1 MTGPKGQGRV
11 LFGFALV
18 GLAAMATLALEE
30 AARVPAARRAVE
42 PVAPPLPAEA
52 VAALQE
58 GRYKDAL
65 EALEKRAAEPRAT
78 ADDKAYLALVRGV
91 ALRLDRKPDDA
102 TATLRAALEATPKGL
117 WAAKLRAELAA
128 VALAAGRPAEAEEL
142 GRVEAEA
149 LLDGGRKDRLAEI
162 YRGFA
167 ERLLHPAD
175 PVTPPD
181 PEGAYAL
188 LVQARAL
195 AQGEAT
201 RARLLREQARA
212 SRQGGNHPR
221 AIQDLQAYLKEYPEG
236 ADRRIA
242 RLELGDALLA
252 AGQAPQARLTW
263 SDLAR
268 DLDGKDDK
276 DAVRI
281 RVDALYRIPATY
293 GVPNPPDDAQLGL
306 GVAALQRALRA
317 DPAHPRAVAAAFQVG
332 ESYQARGKAPE
343 ALAAF
348 TAFLKGD
355 DYRAEAD
362 DARREA
368 ADLLMAA
375 SFRVAQILHGQGK
388 YDEAVAAYRGY
399 LAKFPDGAQS
409 ADAQRAILDVQWQAA
424 GDLHNRKQYAKARAA
439 WKAFAAANPLD
450 ARVPQA
456 LFLVGEA
463 SAAEEQF
470 ADAVAAWE
478 TLAAKFPG
486 TEPAA
491 HARFRVAEVAEERT
505 GDPVAAI
512 EEFKKVNVQPWQA
525 QAQQRIAVMEAPA
538 LAVVTP
544 RAFRPGETPHLKVS
558 TRNIEKL
565 TFTAYRLNAEAYFR
579 KKHALGGV
587 EALDIGLVAPDA
599 EWTAEVKGYGKFKP
613 IATTYDLDKKVTVPG
628 VWVVKV
634 GDETRLQAT
643 TLVLGSDLDAIVKVS
658 RDQLLVF
665 AQDMKAGT
673 GRAGARVLV
682 ADGSGV
688 VLEAKTGED
697 GVLLKSWEKP
707 RDPNSA
713 LDYLVLDGGDAA
725 GTGLGIPGQVAQGLT
740 PRAYLYTDRPAYRP
754 GQEVELRGVVREVKD
769 GQYAHEPKAAYR
781 LEVLDSRGRKLVARG
796 ATLSEFGTFHDR
808 LPLDPAAPLGTYRI
822 RLFRPG
828 GSEFAGQFEVQA
840 YQVRKVDLKVEL
852 PRTVYYRGEP
862 IKADVVATDATGI
875 PLAGRPVVV
884 QLPDGRALSGETD
897 KAGKFAVELPTE
909 GFAEEQALRIVAQLP
924 QDGVAAAA
932 TAFLAV
938 RAFRI
943 DLQTG
948 RDVYLDGES
957 FELHAATLDA
967 AGAPTGQELN
977 VSVRKRVEQ
986 AGQVVEREASKE
998 TLATDAKTGK
1008 GSLSLKVDDAD
1019 GGTYVIRVAGT
1030 DRFKNPVW
1038 AEAVL
1043 TISGKKDETRLRI
1056 LADRQS
1062 FKVGDEAH
1070 INLHSRGA
1078 GGTALV
1084 AWEADR
1090 ILSYKLLPLK
1100 EGDNPLTWEVV
1111 AAQAPNFTLTASRM
1125 AGTRFDEARLDVQAE
1140 RDLRVEI
1147 LPAKASVAPGEPVE
1161 VEVRTTDQR
1170 GRPVAAEVSLALVD
1184 RALLRLHRDALPPIG
1199 AFFHDRHRTG
1209 AFATTSTITFRYAP
1223 ATVPVPGA
1231 VVEEAQRAAALAANA
1246 ERLGVIREQA
1256 ASQVV
1261 KDMPASTTFAAPADA
1276 AKADDYSAVAAGRMR
1291 GAGGGM
1297 DQSARKEAMA
1307 KSLSYR
1313 GRGFV
1318 SRDDATKAK
1327 DVRVALALDGVDDDF
1342 DLESEKVG
1350 GDVLRRQLFQ
1360 DVEVAEAKGRGRGLV
1375 ARRRQVVETA
1385 YWNPAVAT
1393 DAQGKARV
1401 TLRAPSALS
1410 RYQFTARGIT
1420 ATDTLAGQANAEI
1433 EVRKDFSVELKAPPA
1448 LTQGDRPRFVARVRH
1463 RGGAGTA
1470 RVRLAIRAGDREV
1483 VQPKELEWKEDGV
1496 DEVTFDPF
1504 EVPDA
1509 EEIRLVAT
1517 AEAGEAKDEVSVEAP
1532 VRPWGVPVFASAS
1545 GTSADS
1551 TTAFLALPAGRAY
1564 ERPEMVVE
1572 VAPTIRRLLVELAL
1586 GRDIHP
1592 IRFLQLCRP
1601 IPPDTTADRASDL
1614 LAASSVLHYLRES
1627 GAADEGD
1634 RLAGKVQGLVAE
1646 LVAAQNEDGGW
1657 AWIAGHPGQPNPS
1670 DRQTTARV
1678 LWALSGPWKLGGMM
1692 TEGQTVEKAATYLL
1706 QEFSKTDA
1714 ADRETRA
1721 AILHA
1726 LASWGRASFEQANAL
1741 NRDRQNLPDAALAY
1755 LALTFA
1761 RLDRAALADE
1771 VLGVLAPRAKRES
1784 AGPGRE
1790 DRLSWTN
1797 ERGTPWHGPAETT
1810 ALAALAFAEA
1820 RPASRERAGAVAW
1833 LEAHRDAAGWNPAK
1847 ARGPALA
1854 ALALSQGRA
1863 KAAEDRYRLVI
1874 TVNDTKLEPI
1884 EVAGAAEARSI
1895 RVPAAALK
1903 PGGANRVRFDVE
1915 GRGTFGYAVTLAGF
1929 ARDFAPEQA
1938 RANRRF
1944 LVTQRIYL
1952 APDPT
1957 LDGKPLPAGFGVAPG
1972 STYFEN
1978 WVKQIPLGGRA
1989 RVRVD
1994 LLDTVP
2000 GNTPAWERDF
2010 LVLREPLPAG
2020 TTLVEGS
2027 VQTQASHYEL
2037 ADGVLTF
2044 YFAPG
2049 QLPRYTY
2056 YDVFGYLP
2064 GAYRALPAR
2073 LSSAFDPSR
2082 QHLGQPGEL
2091 TVLMP
2096 GEKSTDPYKP
2106 TPDELY
2112 ARGKGLFDAGR
2123 LAAAAGSLEDLFG
2136 GYTLR
2141 DDVLKDTARM
2151 LLEAAIAAKADPDK
2165 VVKFFEVLKEKAPE
2179 LVLPFDR
2186 IAAVGRAY
2194 RAIGESERAFLVW
2207 RAVAEA
2213 SYLEDARIGQALNQ
2227 RGRTLE
2233 GTAFL
2238 LDLWREYPDTASIRA
2253 DLFGLSRV
2261 VASLAAQAAGDANLR
2276 RELTAAGVTR
2286 PDLQL
2291 QAIRLTQ
2298 AFLALEP
2305 RGPQA
2310 DEASLALVGDFLE
2323 LEDFEAVVKLARRF
2337 AALYPRSTYLDSF
2350 QYSEALGRFHLGE
2363 YDRAVAVAEAIA
2375 KTTYKD
2381 ANGADQ
2387 PSPNKWQALY
2397 ILGQIFDARRQP
2409 GKALGYYQQVADHFT
2424 DAAGA
2429 VKALKRVE
2437 LKLPE
2442 VAVVRPDR
2450 PAAVASGVGLRA
2462 VPVDGPSA
2470 RPAKPGVT
2478 LDYRNVAEADVT
2490 VYPVDLMRLYLTRRT
2505 LDGIAG
2511 VDLAGISPLFES
2523 KVKLGDGADYDDRT
2537 RAIDLPLTKE
2547 GAYLVMVRGGDRYAS
2562 GVVLVSPLELEVLE
2576 EADAGR
2582 VRVAVRDARTKEPA
2596 AKVQVKVIGTDT
2608 GAFLSGQTDLRGVFV
2623 AEGVR
2628 GKVTAVARRGGNEYA
2643 FYRGTAYVG
2652 APQAQQ
2658 WQKDGAQAQQGQAAN
2673 APAGGESGKPQG
2685 LGLEDNIRLQNS
2697 VNCQQ
2702 QINRLNSRFNSNTN
2716 PNAPAAPQG
2725 VQVKDAY

>member
-1 MTGPKGQGRV
+1 VTGPKGQGRV

-18 GLAAMATLALEE
+18 GLAAMAAVALEE

-42 PVAPPLPAEA
+42 PVAPVLPAEA

-58 GRYKDAL
+58 GHYKDAL
-65 EALEKRAAEPRAT
+65 AALERRAAEPKAT
-78 ADDKAYLALVRGV
+78 ADDRAYLALVRGV
-91 ALRLDRKPDDA
+91 ALRLDGRPDDA
-102 TATLRAALEATPKGL
+102 RAALRAALAATPKGS

-128 VALAAGRPAEAEEL
+128 VELAARRPAEAEEL
-142 GRVEAEA
+142 ARVEAET
-149 LLDGGRKDRLAEI
+149 LLAGGRKDRLAEI

-167 ERLLHPAD
+167 GRLLRPAD

-188 LVQARAL
+188 LVQARSL

-201 RARLLREQARA
+201 RARLLLEQARA
-212 SRQGGNHPR
+212 SRQGKNHPR
-221 AIQDLQAYLKEYPEG
+221 AIQDFQAYLKEYPGG
-236 ADRRIA
+236 ADRRAA
-242 RLELGDALLA
+242 RLELGDSLLA

-268 DLDGKDDK
+268 ESEGEDEK

-293 GVPNPPDDAQLGL
+293 GIPNPPDDAQLGL

-317 DPAHPRAVAAAFQVG
+317 DPASPHAVAAAFHVG
-332 ESYQARGKAPE
+332 AAYQARGKAPE

-348 TAFLKGD
+348 TDFIKGED
-355 DYRAEAD
+355 FKAEAD

-368 ADLLMAA
+368 ADLTMAA
-375 SFRVAQILHGQGK
+375 SFRVAQILQGQAR

-399 LAKFPDGAQS
+399 LAKFPDGPQS
-409 ADAQRAILDVQWQAA
+409 ADAQRAILDAQWQAA
-424 GDLHNRKQYAKARAA
+424 ADLFNRKQYEPARAA
-439 WKAFAAANPLD
+439 WRAFAAANPLD

-463 SAAEEQF
+463 FAAEEKF
-470 ADAVAAWE
+470 ADAGAAWE

-505 GDPVAAI
+505 GDPAAAI
-512 EEFKKVNVQPWQA
+512 EEFKKVNVPPWQA
-525 QAQQRIAVMEAPA
+525 QAQQRIAVMETRA

-565 TFTAYRLNAEAYFR
+565 TFTAYKLNAEAYFR

-634 GDETRLQAT
+634 SDETLLQAT

-688 VLEAKTGED
+688 VLEAKTGAD
-697 GVLLKSWEKP
+697 GVLLKSWDKP
-707 RDPNSA
+707 RDPNSP

-725 GTGLGIPGQVAQGLT
+725 GTGLGIPGRVAQGLT
-740 PRAYLYTDRPAYRP
+740 ARAYLYTDRPAYRP

-781 LEVLDSRGRKLVARG
+781 LEVTDSRGRKLVARS

-808 LPLDPAAPLGTYRI
+808 LPLDPAAPPGTYKI

-828 GSEFAGQFEVQA
+828 GSEFAGQFEVRA
-840 YQVRKVDLKVEL
+840 YQVRKVELKVDL

-862 IKADVVATDATGI
+862 IRADVLATDSTGI

-884 QLPDGRALSGETD
+884 QLPDGRTLAGETD

-932 TAFLAV
+932 TAMLAV

-943 DLQTG
+943 DLNTG

-977 VSVRKRVEQ
+977 VSVRKRVER
-986 AGQVVEREASKE
+986 AGQVVEREVSKA
-998 TLATDAKTGK
+998 TLTTDAKTGK
-1008 GSLSLKVDDAD
+1008 GTLALKVDDAD
-1019 GGTYVIRVAGT
+1019 GGAYVVRVAGT

-1038 AEAVL
+1038 AEDVL

-1062 FKVGDEAH
+1062 FKVGDEAKV
-1070 INLHSRGA
+1070 NLHSRGA

-1090 ILSYKLLPLK
+1090 ILAYKLLPLK
-1100 EGDNPLTWEVV
+1100 EGDNPLTWEVD
-1111 AAQAPNFTLTASRM
+1111 AAQAPNFTLTAARM

-1147 LPAKASVAPGEPVE
+1147 TPAKASVAPGEPVE

-1184 RALLRLHRDALPPIG
+1184 RALLRLHRDDLPPIG

-1209 AFATTSTITFRYAP
+1209 AFATTATIPFRYAP
-1223 ATVPVPGA
+1223 ATVPVSGA

-1246 ERLGVIREQA
+1246 VRLGEVRSEA
-1256 ASQVV
+1256 ARQVGQ
-1261 KDMPASTTFAAPADA
+1261 DMPAPPAAPAEA
-1276 AKADDYSAVAAGRMR
+1276 AKAESYYGVVAGRM
-1291 GAGGGM
+1291 GGVGGGM
-1297 DQSARKEAMA
+1297 GQKAEKEVLAKSALARKS
-1307 KSLSYR
+1307 KR
-1313 GRGFV
+1313 GV
-1318 SRDDATKAK
+1318 RDAK
-1327 DVRVALALDGVDDDF
+1327 DARLDAGPALDDDDF
-1342 DLESEKVG
+1342 DAVEVEKA
-1350 GDVLRRQLFQ
+1350 GDEVVINQAFTFSLREGSLRR
-1360 DVEVAEAKGRGRGLV
+1360 GPV

-1420 ATDTLAGQANAEI
+1420 AADTLAGQANAEI
-1433 EVRKDFSVELKAPPA
+1433 EVRKDFSVELKAPA
-1448 LTQGDRPRFVARVRH
+1448 SLTQGDRPRFVARVRH
-1463 RGGAGTA
+1463 RGGAGAGTA
-1470 RVRLAIRAGDREV
+1470 RVRLAIHAGGREV

-1509 EEIRLVAT
+1509 EEVRLVAT
-1517 AEAGEAKDEVSVEAP
+1517 AEAGAAKDEVSLETP

-1545 GTSADS
+1545 GTSSDA
-1551 TTAFLALPAGRAY
+1551 TTAFLALPAGRQY

-1572 VAPTIRRLLVELAL
+1572 VAPTVRRLLVELAL
-1586 GRDIHP
+1586 GRDVHP
-1592 IRFLQLCRP
+1592 QRFLQLCRP
-1601 IPPDTTADRASDL
+1601 VPPDTTADRASDL
-1614 LAASSVLHYLRES
+1614 LAASAVLLYLRDS

-1634 RLAGKVQGLVAE
+1634 RLAGKIQGLVAE

-1657 AWIAGHPGQPNPS
+1657 AWIAGRPEQPNPS

-1678 LWALSGPWKLGGMM
+1678 LWALRGPWRLGGMM
-1692 TEGQTVEKAATYLL
+1692 TEQQTVEKAAAFLL

-1714 ADRETRA
+1714 ADREARA
-1721 AILHA
+1721 AMLHA
-1726 LASWGRASFEQANAL
+1726 LAAWGKATFEQANAL
-1741 NRDRQNLPDAALAY
+1741 NRDRQALPDAALAY

-1761 RLDRAALADE
+1761 HLDRAALADE
-1771 VLGVLAPRAKRES
+1771 VLGVLAPRAKPEA
-1784 AGPGRE
+1784 AGPGRA
-1790 DRLSWTN
+1790 DRLAWTN
-1797 ERGTPWHGPAETT
+1797 GRGTPWHGPAETT

-1820 RPASRERAGAVAW
+1820 RPAAPERAGAVAW
-1833 LEAHRDAAGWNPAK
+1833 LEAHRDAAGWSPAK

-1854 ALALSQGRA
+1854 ALALAQGKA

-1895 RVPAAALK
+1895 RVPGAALK
-1903 PGGANRVRFDVE
+1903 PGGENRVRFEIE

-1929 ARDFAPEQA
+1929 ARDFAPEQD
-1938 RANRRF
+1938 RADRKF

-1952 APDPT
+1952 APEPS
-1957 LDGKPLPAGFGVAPG
+1957 LDGKPLPGGFGVAVG
-1972 STYFEN
+1972 ATYFEN

-1994 LLDTVP
+1994 LLSTDP
-2000 GNTPAWERDF
+2000 GNKPLWERDF
-2010 LVLREPLPAG
+2010 LVLRESLPAG

-2056 YDVFGYLP
+2056 YDVHGYLP
-2064 GAYRALPAR
+2064 GAYRSLPAR
-2073 LSSAFDPSR
+2073 LSSAFDPAR
-2082 QHLGQPGEL
+2082 QHLGEPGAL

-2096 GEKSTDPYKP
+2096 GEKSSDPYRP

-2112 ARGKGLFDAGR
+2112 ARGKGHFDAGR
-2123 LAAAAGSLEDLFG
+2123 LAAAAGPLEDLFG

-2151 LLEAAIAAKADPDK
+2151 LLEAAIAGKADPHK
-2165 VVKFFEVLKEKAPE
+2165 VVKYFEVLKEKAPE

-2194 RAIGESERAFLVW
+2194 RAIGESERAYLVW

-2227 RGRTLE
+2227 RGKTLE

-2261 VASLAAQAAGDANLR
+2261 VADLAARAVADGNLR
-2276 RELTAAGVTR
+2276 REMTAAGVTR

-2305 RGPQA
+2305 KGPQA

-2323 LEDFEAVVKLARRF
+2323 LEDFAAVVKLARRF
-2337 AALYPRSTYLDSF
+2337 AALYPRSSYLDSF

-2397 ILGQIFDARRQP
+2397 ILGQIYDARRQP
-2409 GKALGYYQQVADHFT
+2409 GKALEYYQQVADRFT

-2429 VKALKRVE
+2429 VKGLKRVE

-2462 VPVDGPSA
+2462 VPIEGPSA
-2470 RPAKPGVT
+2470 RPARPGVT

-2537 RAIDLPLTKE
+2537 RSIDLPLAKE

-2582 VRVAVRDARTKEPA
+2582 VRVTVRDARTKEPA

-2628 GKVTAVARRGGNEYA
+2628 GKVTAVARRGTSEYA
-2643 FYRGTAYVG
+2643 FHRGTAYVG
-2652 APQAQQ
+2652 AQGQQ
-2658 WQKDGAQAQQGQAAN
+2658 GQPKDGQGQAAN
-2673 APAGGESGKPQG
+2673 APAGAERKPQG

-2702 QINRLNSRFNSNTN
+2702 QINRLNSRYNPNTNAN
-2716 PNAPAAPQG
+2716 PNAPPAPQG